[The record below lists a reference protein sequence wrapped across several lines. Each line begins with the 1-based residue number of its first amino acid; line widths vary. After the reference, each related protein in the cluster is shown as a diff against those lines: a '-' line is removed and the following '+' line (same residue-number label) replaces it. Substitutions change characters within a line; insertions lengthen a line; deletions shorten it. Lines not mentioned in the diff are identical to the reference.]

1 MQQATIEFEDVLTK
15 QLVDDWADA
24 RGFIAADEISLHL
37 EERFGVERIV
47 IHNADDQGD
56 FLLLKI
62 STDQWTDQREF
73 ALMSTGSL
81 AW

>member
-1 MQQATIEFEDVLTK
+1 MPQATIEFEDVLTK
-15 QLVDDWADA
+15 QLVDDWAHD
-24 RGFIAADEISLHL
+24 RGFVAVEEICLHL
-37 EERFGVERIV
+37 EERFEVERIV

-62 STDQWTDQREF
+62 STDQWADQREF